1 MRQLAIPQLYRSI
14 HGYLLQ
20 QIPDACDSRL
30 TNMIY
35 LMMGIFSGR
44 SVQLNLLV
52 RKLPIQAKK
61 LSRVRRLSRFLDN
74 PAVQVR
80 RWYAPFAK
88 ALLEAAAVS
97 GQVRLIIDA
106 SKVAFGYR
114 LLMVS
119 VAYRR
124 RSLPLAWTWVAGTRG
139 HSSTRQQLALLNY
152 VRTLV
157 PPNVGVLLVGD
168 GEFSAGKLMDY
179 LHAWH
184 WQYVLRLACDTQVWV
199 HGQTTTWQR
208 VDSWRLSPNTPLFF
222 TQLTISQAYPVGA
235 NLLLFHASGEDKPW
249 YLVTNLRAAAPVLQ
263 AYRRRMWIEE
273 MFGDMKKHGFDL
285 EASHLRSFV
294 RLSRLTL
301 AVALLYLWLVALGE
315 YVHVHRLWTLIDRQR
330 ADLSIFRWGWD
341 FLEHCLSLDDPIPVV
356 SLPNFCSVSGS

>member
-1 MRQLAIPQLYRSI
+1 MGLPKCKDLVKVDFAKNNQNEVKMRQLAIPQLYRSI
-14 HGYLLQ
+14 HTYLLQ
-20 QIPDACDSRL
+20 RIPDTCDSRL

-139 HSSTRQQLALLNY
+139 HSPTRQQLALLNY
-152 VRTLV
+152 VRTLLPPMLGYCWWVMVNLV
-157 PPNVGVLLVGD
+157 PGN
-168 GEFSAGKLMDY
+168 
-179 LHAWH
+179 
-184 WQYVLRLACDTQVWV
+184 
-199 HGQTTTWQR
+199 
-208 VDSWRLSPNTPLFF
+208 SWITCTPG
-222 TQLTISQAYPVGA
+222 T
-235 NLLLFHASGEDKPW
+235 
-249 YLVTNLRAAAPVLQ
+249 
-263 AYRRRMWIEE
+263 
-273 MFGDMKKHGFDL
+273 
-285 EASHLRSFV
+285 
-294 RLSRLTL
+294 
-301 AVALLYLWLVALGE
+301 
-315 YVHVHRLWTLIDRQR
+315 
-330 ADLSIFRWGWD
+330 
-341 FLEHCLSLDDPIPVV
+341 
-356 SLPNFCSVSGS
+356 GSMSCV